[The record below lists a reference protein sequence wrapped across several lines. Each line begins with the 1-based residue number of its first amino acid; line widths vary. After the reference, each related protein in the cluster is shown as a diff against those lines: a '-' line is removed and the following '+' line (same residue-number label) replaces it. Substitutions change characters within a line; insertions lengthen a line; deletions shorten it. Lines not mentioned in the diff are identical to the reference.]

1 MFKLDNGN
9 NINNFAKKRILISP
23 LDWGL
28 GHATRCIPIIQ
39 FLEKYNTEI
48 FIAAEHDVKNL
59 LQREFPEI
67 VFIDFKGYRIKYN
80 KNGNFK
86 SKILSQIPSI
96 IRSIKNE
103 NYVLKSIVKKYNI
116 DIIISDNRYGFR
128 NENCYNIFITHQL
141 EILTGNR
148 FLNKIIQKINYYFI
162 NKFDECWIA
171 DVPEFPGLAGKLSH
185 PKAFPRI
192 SFKYTGILSRF
203 KKRVTDISINFL
215 FIISGPEP
223 QRTIF
228 ENELKRIAANLHG
241 EKVFILGKPGVL
253 NKTSD
258 EINHAEAE
266 DLNRLINS
274 SEIVI
279 CRSGY
284 SSIMDLI
291 SCEKKALLHPTLGQT
306 EQEYLAELHNG
317 KNGFLHLKNL
327 NELKSKIIELQNLP
341 AAKSYT
347 NNLEILVHELMI
359 DVN

>member
-1 MFKLDNGN
+1 MDNGN

-39 FLEKYNTEI
+39 LLKKYNTAI
-48 FIAAEHDVKNL
+48 FIASEQDVKNL
-59 LQREFPEI
+59 LQKEFPEI

-86 SKILSQIPSI
+86 SKIFSQIPSI
-96 IRSIKNE
+96 LRSIKNE
-103 NYVLKSIVKKYNI
+103 NYLLKSIIKKYKI
-116 DIIISDNRYGFR
+116 DIVISDNRYGFR
-128 NENCYNIFITHQL
+128 NKNCYNVFITHQL
-141 EILTGNR
+141 EILTGNK

-171 DVPEFPGLAGKLSH
+171 DVAESPGIAGKLSH
-185 PKAFPRI
+185 PKTFPRI
-192 SFKYTGILSRF
+192 SFKYTGLLSRF
-203 KKRVTDISINFL
+203 KKRVSDISINYL

-228 ENELKRIAANLHG
+228 ENELKKIAANLHG
-241 EKVFILGKPGVL
+241 EKVFILGKPGVI
-253 NKTSD
+253 NKTSN
-258 EINHAEAE
+258 EFNHAEAE

-291 SCEKKALLHPTLGQT
+291 ACKKKALLHPTLGQT

-317 KNGFLHLKNL
+317 KNGFLHLHKL
-327 NELKSKIIELQNLP
+327 NDLKDKIIELQHVPTAN
-341 AAKSYT
+341 SYT
-347 NNLEILVHELMI
+347 NNLETLVQDLMI
-359 DVN
+359 NANSKQ